1 VAGLTPRA
9 FAAVVG
15 KKSSSAIGNQFSIA
29 LSACQSPNCER

>member
-15 KKSSSAIGNQFSIA
+15 KKSSSAIGNQFGIA
-29 LSACQSPNCER
+29 LSARQSPNGKR